1 MGRRREPQQPW
12 ATPGLLSSPGPAFSH
27 NPATEQLPNSS
38 LDTSFSG
45 DGKLTTDRDTPVHP
59 AGCLGRESQLWG
71 SCVAY
76 VEHSRRIKWA
86 GRRRHGRRRSIAAQ
100 RRSIS
105 AGSRLT
111 ESTPDRTQGKS
122 VSCRS
127 IRSGL
132 ANVRPGNLGRTP
144 KVPSRRSNLAGMW
157 PETATKCPSGEAR
170 SPDGSGPFDL
180 RAHRSPSVLLGRRR
194 SDDAS

>member
-1 MGRRREPQQPW
+1 MCRLRGAQSADQVGWKAQARKTSLNCGT
-12 ATPGLLSSPGPAFSH
+12 A
-27 NPATEQLPNSS
+27 S
-38 LDTSFSG
+38 LDWRWFEISFAE
-45 DGKLTTDRDTPVHP
+45 P
-59 AGCLGRESQLWG
+59 
-71 SCVAY
+71 
-76 VEHSRRIKWA
+76 
-86 GRRRHGRRRSIAAQ
+86 
-100 RRSIS
+100 
-105 AGSRLT
+105 
-111 ESTPDRTQGKS
+111 TPDRTQGKS

-132 ANVRPGNLGRTP
+132 AKVRPGNLGRTP
-144 KVPSRRSNLAGMW
+144 KVPSRRCNLAGMW